1 MQHANSKT
9 LNRLHCHFS
18 VRSSFD
24 AFSLIGDMDIFD
36 RSPTSWVNVDQDV
49 LVFLSVKLEIGET
62 KPSAILLTIVARD
75 TPL

>member
-1 MQHANSKT
+1 
-9 LNRLHCHFS
+9 
-18 VRSSFD
+18 
-24 AFSLIGDMDIFD
+24 MDIFD

-62 KPSAILLTIVARD
+62 KPSAVLLTIVARD